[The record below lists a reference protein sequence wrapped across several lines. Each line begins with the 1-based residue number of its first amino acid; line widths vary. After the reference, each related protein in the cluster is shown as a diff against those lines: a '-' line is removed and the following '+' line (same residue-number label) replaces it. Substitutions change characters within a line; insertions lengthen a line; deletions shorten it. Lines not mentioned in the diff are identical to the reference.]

1 MDTKDSASIIA
12 FARLL
17 GIQGTD
23 EEIINAFVSHYINAQ
38 KSLKKTKIPK
48 ELKKKRFNF
57 SIDIQGQDIAEMVIF
72 IGLFIFLAV
81 ILLPATK

>member
-1 MDTKDSASIIA
+1 MNINDYASIVA

-23 EEIINAFVSHYINAQ
+23 EEIIGNFIKHYLNAQ

-57 SIDIQGQDIAEMVIF
+57 SMDIQGQDIAEMVIF

>member
-23 EEIINAFVSHYINAQ
+23 EEIINAFVNHYINAQ

-57 SIDIQGQDIAEMVIF
+57 SMDIQGQDIAEMVIF

>member
-38 KSLKKTKIPK
+38 KSLKKTKIRTYGK
-48 ELKKKRFNF
+48 
-57 SIDIQGQDIAEMVIF
+57 S
-72 IGLFIFLAV
+72 
-81 ILLPATK
+81 PATPQSMKHGL